1 MQGKHSD
8 NRCCSR
14 SCNDHP
20 KQVVFCKRMQR
31 AGAFRQR
38 QLVPAFVHC
47 AGPKSTNCLLIA
59 EAARKCWER
68 DHVNPYGENL
78 VKARSIK
85 KMMHCTWQGWLITE
99 EKHQN
104 GKPLQMY
111 KPEKQIQVIVI
122 DTVEG
127 RHIQTICIQYT
138 PPPQRSIFIFT
149 EMH

>member
-1 MQGKHSD
+1 
-8 NRCCSR
+8 
-14 SCNDHP
+14 
-20 KQVVFCKRMQR
+20 
-31 AGAFRQR
+31 
-38 QLVPAFVHC
+38 
-47 AGPKSTNCLLIA
+47 
-59 EAARKCWER
+59 
-68 DHVNPYGENL
+68 
-78 VKARSIK
+78 
-85 KMMHCTWQGWLITE
+85 LITE